1 MKQQHS
7 AKPLIKPQNPV
18 ARAVSVNPAFRSR
31 VVPLATVYSRKDQQR
46 HRKFWLTH
54 QQQQ

>member
-1 MKQQHS
+1 MKQQHRV
-7 AKPLIKPQNPV
+7 KPLIKPQNPV